1 MARAAAAEEQ
11 ALTAVA
17 SALASAVLFGLA
29 ARLESPSHL
38 AALVALAP
46 WLAAIDGAEWR
57 RALASAA
64 VLALAVTAA
73 AFAWFPATIAAYTH
87 LSVPA
92 AWLCA
97 LALAPV
103 VLQPQFLVACA
114 ARLLARRLG
123 APLPAR
129 AAITALAYVGAEW
142 AIPKL
147 LGDTLG
153 IGLFPSASLR
163 QLAELGGP
171 RLLTLLC
178 LAVAESLAAR
188 AVVPAIGAATAVALA
203 AGYGA
208 MRLHQI
214 DAAPREQSALSV
226 GVVQAAIT
234 AYDKLAAEQGTYET
248 VRQILDAHVALSDAL
263 SRGGP
268 LDLLVWPE
276 TVYPTTFGAP
286 KSEEGAEFDAEIAAV
301 AKRAGVPLVF
311 GAFERSG
318 GGEHNAAFFLDP
330 GGRVQTYQKSLL
342 FPLTEHVPAWLES
355 PALHALLPWT
365 GRWVPGPG
373 PRAVA
378 VQTGRA
384 GTVRFAPLICYEAVH
399 VGYVAAAVRAG
410 ADVLLTLSNDAWFQ
424 DPAAPRLHLA
434 AAALRSVEARLP
446 EIRATNSG
454 ISALVLPSGEIVSAT
469 PFGARAAIRLSVPV
483 SPRTWTPVIAW
494 GDWLGP
500 SALAAC
506 ALLVLWFAA
515 PRLLARART
524 LLPRG
529 TGVAARP

>member
-1 MARAAAAEEQ
+1 
-11 ALTAVA
+11 LTAIA
-17 SALASAVLFGLA
+17 GALASAVLFGLA

-57 RALASAA
+57 RALASAVA
-64 VLALAVTAA
+64 LAMAVTAT
-73 AFAWFPATIAAYTH
+73 AFAWFPPTIAAYTQ
-87 LSVPA
+87 LSAPL

-97 LALAPV
+97 LALAPI

-123 APLPAR
+123 AQRVAR
-129 AAITALAYVGAEW
+129 AAITAFAYVGAEW
-142 AIPKL
+142 ALPKL

-171 RLLTLLC
+171 HLLTLLC
-178 LAVAESLAAR
+178 LGVAECLAAR
-188 AVVPAIGAATAVALA
+188 AAAPAVGAAAAVALA
-203 AGYGA
+203 SGYGA
-208 MRLHQI
+208 LRLRHL
-214 DAAPREQSALSV
+214 DPAARRLSV

-248 VRQILDAHVALSDAL
+248 VRQILEAHVALSEAL
-263 SRGGP
+263 AREGP

-286 KSEEGAEFDAEIAAV
+286 KSEEGAEFDRQIAAV
-301 AKRAGVPLVF
+301 PARVGAPLVF
-311 GAFERSG
+311 GAFENG
-318 GGEHNAAFFLDP
+318 GAGEHNAAFFLDMN
-330 GGRVQTYQKSLL
+330 GRVQTYRKSLL
-342 FPLTEHVPAWLES
+342 FPFSERVPRWLDS
-355 PALHALLPWT
+355 PAVHALLPWT
-365 GRWVPGPG
+365 GRWAPGPG

-378 VQTGRA
+378 VEAGRA

-399 VGYVAAAVRAG
+399 VGYVAAAVRGG

-424 DPAAPRLHLA
+424 NAAAPRLHLA
-434 AAALRSVEARLP
+434 AAALRSIEARLP
-446 EIRATNSG
+446 QIRATNSG

-469 PFGARAAIRLSVPV
+469 SFGARATLRLAVPL
-483 SPRTWTPVIAW
+483 PHHTWTPVVAW
-494 GDWLGP
+494 GDWPGP
-500 SALAAC
+500 IALAAC
-506 ALLVLWFAA
+506 ALVVLWCAA
-515 PRLLARART
+515 PRLLVRTRTSSARR
-524 LLPRG
+524 

>member
-1 MARAAAAEEQ
+1 M
-11 ALTAVA
+11 TAIA
-17 SALASAVLFGLA
+17 GALASAVLFGLA
-29 ARLESPSHL
+29 GRLQWPSHL

-46 WLAAIDGAEWR
+46 WLAGIDAAGWR
-57 RALASAA
+57 KALVSAA
-64 VLALAVTAA
+64 VLAIGVTAT
-73 AFAWFPATIAAYTH
+73 AFAWFPPAIAAYAH
-87 LSVPA
+87 VSPPA

-97 LALAPV
+97 LALAPI
-103 VLQPQFLVACA
+103 VLQPQFLVACG

-123 APLPAR
+123 APRAAR
-129 AAITALAYVGAEW
+129 AAIAALAYVGAEW

-178 LAVAESLAAR
+178 LGVAECLAAR
-188 AVVPAIGAATAVALA
+188 ALVPSLVAAAAVALA
-203 AGYGA
+203 TGYGA
-208 MRLHQI
+208 IRLHQI
-214 DAAPREQSALSV
+214 EAAPKQRPTLSV

-248 VRQILDAHVALSDAL
+248 VRQIIDAHVALSQML
-263 SRGGP
+263 SRAGP

-286 KSEEGAEFDAEIAAV
+286 KSEEGAEFDREIEAV
-301 AKRAGVPLVF
+301 AERAGVPLVF
-311 GAFERSG
+311 GAFEGDG

-330 GGRVQTYQKSLL
+330 AGRVQTYQKSLL
-342 FPLTEHVPAWLES
+342 FPLTERVPAWLES
-355 PALHALLPWT
+355 PVLHALFPWA
-365 GRWVPGPG
+365 GRWVAGPG
-373 PRAVA
+373 PRTIAV
-378 VQTGRA
+378 RA
-384 GTVRFAPLICYEAVH
+384 GHAGAVRFAPLICYEAVH

-424 DPAAPRLHLA
+424 DTPAPRLHLA

-446 EIRATNSG
+446 QIRATNSG

-469 PFGARAAIRLSVPV
+469 AFGARAAIRLSVPLA
-483 SPRTWTPVIAW
+483 PRAWTPAVAW

-500 SALAAC
+500 AALATC
-506 ALLVLWFAA
+506 AFLVLWFAA